1 MLSSRSL
8 LFVLFVFVSTVCSV
22 AQSNPLPFVNQP
34 LAPSAAVPG
43 SVGVAVI
50 VNGAGF
56 VPGSV
61 VNWNGTALP
70 TAFVN
75 QDELTAAIPASDLVS
90 ERTASVT
97 VTSPAPGGGVSNAV
111 PFTVTSRSRSLTFTS
126 STYSVGNSVVSVVA
140 ADFNHDGFTDLA
152 IVNSSGAAQQCP
164 SFGNAGTGSVSVL
177 LGNGDGTFTNKWSEE
192 LSCIDQSLGG
202 VSGLSV
208 TVGDSNA
215 DGNLDLEVLYNDGTV
230 HNQIAT
236 FLGNGDGTFTYTVS
250 NMLGE
255 AVAGPIEGGDFNRDG
270 KWDMAFPFFTFL
282 DDIVLLL
289 GNGDGSFDFSASGL
303 PVYISTSL
311 VTGDFNGDGILD
323 LVSGPGS
330 LRGTGPPFSPVLL
343 GKGDGTFF
351 VAPTQPSLSIGAAL
365 TTGDFNGDGILDLAF
380 GEYSSSALKVLL
392 GNGDGTF
399 RERRGQPLVQGFSL
413 VSTADFNG
421 DGRLDLIVA
430 NQTNHT
436 VSVLPGNGNGRFLAP
451 VVNFVSGGPL
461 SVASADFNG
470 DGRSDIVTANGDA
483 TITVFLNTSPRR
495 AATVTTIVPSANPS
509 VYGQSVTWTVSVT
522 SSGPV
527 TPTGRVRFTIGTE
540 TIGEVELDGSGGATF
555 NTSKLN
561 AGMDTVTA
569 LYLGD
574 EANLRSTSAGV
585 NETVQQAATTVSI
598 ISSLNPSSEGRQ
610 VAFIA
615 TFSSPTRRPVGQV
628 TFTAGTTVLGTA
640 HLCSGRARLVTS
652 SLPLGSTKITVSYP
666 GNSNFAGS
674 SASLTQTVK

>member
-1 MLSSRSL
+1 MLRLRSVL
-8 LFVLFVFVSTVCSV
+8 FALFVLASTIYSV

-34 LAPSAAVPG
+34 LAPSAVAPG
-43 SVGVAVI
+43 SAAVALI

-56 VPGSV
+56 VSGSV

-70 TAFVN
+70 TVFLN
-75 QDELTAAIPASDLVS
+75 QDQLTAEIPAADLVS
-90 ERTASVT
+90 ERTATIT
-97 VTSPAPGGGVSNAV
+97 VTNPAPGGGVSNAV
-111 PFTVTSRSRSLTFTS
+111 PFAVTSRSRSLSFTS

-140 ADFNHDGFTDLA
+140 ADFNHDGLTDLA

-164 SFGNAGTGSVSVL
+164 SLGNAGTGSVAVL

-202 VSGLSV
+202 VWGLSV
-208 TVGDSNA
+208 TVGDSNG
-215 DGNLDLEVLYNDGTV
+215 DGNLDLEVLYNDGSV
-230 HNQIAT
+230 HNQMAT

-255 AVAGPIEGGDFNRDG
+255 AVAGPIETGDFNRDG

-303 PVYISTSL
+303 PVYISSSL
-311 VTGDFNGDGILD
+311 VAGDFNGDGTLD

-330 LRGTGPPFSPVLL
+330 LRGAGPPFSPVLL
-343 GKGDGTFF
+343 GKGDGTFT

-380 GEYSSSALKVLL
+380 GEYSSSVLKVLL

-421 DGRLDLIVA
+421 DGKLDLIIA
-430 NQTNHT
+430 NQGDHT
-436 VSVLPGNGNGRFLAP
+436 ISVLPGNGRGGFRPP

-470 DGRSDIVTANGDA
+470 DGKSDMVTANGDA

-495 AATVTTIVPSANPS
+495 SATVTTIVPSANPS

-522 SSGPV
+522 STGTA
-527 TPTGRVRFTIGTE
+527 TPTGRVRFTTGIQ
-540 TIGEVELDGSGGATF
+540 TIGEVELDGSGNAMF
-555 NTSKLN
+555 STSILN
-561 AGMDTVTA
+561 AGIHPVTA

-574 EANLRSTSAGV
+574 EANLRSTSTGV
-585 NETVQQAATTVSI
+585 NQTVQQAATTASI
-598 ISSLNPSSEGRQ
+598 KSSLNPSTEGRQ

-628 TFTAGTTVLGTA
+628 TFMAGTTVLGTVQ
-640 HLCSGRARLVTS
+640 LCSGIARLATS
-652 SLPLGSTKITVSYP
+652 SLPMGSTKITVSYP
-666 GNSNFAGS
+666 GNSNFVGS
-674 SASLTQTVK
+674 SASLIQNVN